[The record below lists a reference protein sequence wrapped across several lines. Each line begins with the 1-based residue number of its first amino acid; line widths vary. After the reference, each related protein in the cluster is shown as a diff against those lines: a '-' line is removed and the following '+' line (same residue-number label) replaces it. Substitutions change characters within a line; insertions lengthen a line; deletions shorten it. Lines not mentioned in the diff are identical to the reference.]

1 MSSLTDRLD
10 AIRAEG
16 RSALIGYL
24 PVGFPSV
31 ERSVRAMVA
40 MVEAGV
46 DIVEVGLPY
55 SDPVMD
61 GPTIQRAAERAL
73 AGGTHVADAFTAVE
87 AVTDAGAPAV
97 VMSYYN
103 PMLQYGLERFAD
115 DLVAAGGSGAITPDL
130 TPDAAGLWLAAA
142 RDRGLDTIFL
152 VAPSSTHERLHM
164 TVAET
169 TGFVYAASLMGVTG
183 ERATV
188 GAGAEKLVAAT
199 RAAGAPRVCVGL
211 GVSTGAQAADVARF
225 ADGVIVGSALVRC
238 LVEHDGEEAALDAL
252 RTKTAELARGVRG
265 EA

>member
-1 MSSLTDRLD
+1 MSHLTDRLD
-10 AIRAEG
+10 AIKAEG

-31 ERSVRAMVA
+31 ERSIRAMTA

-61 GPTIQRAAERAL
+61 GPIIQQAAEKAL
-73 AGGTHVADAFTAVE
+73 ERGSHVADAFTAVR
-87 AVTDAGAPAV
+87 AVVEAGAPAV
-97 VMSYYN
+97 IMSYFN

-115 DLVAAGGSGAITPDL
+115 DLVSAGGSGAITPDL
-130 TPDAAGLWLAAA
+130 TPDAAGGWLEVA
-142 RDRGLDTIFL
+142 RSRSLDTVFL
-152 VAPSSTHERLHM
+152 VALSSTNERLHM
-164 TVAET
+164 TAHET

-188 GAGAEKLVAAT
+188 GGGAEQLVAAT

-211 GVSTGAQAADVARF
+211 GVSTGVQAAEVARY

-238 LVEHDGEEAALDAL
+238 LIDHEDESVALEAL
-252 RTKTAELARGVRG
+252 RLKTRELARGVRR
-265 EA
+265 ES